1 MLRCELRS
9 LSQVQD
15 RKLLVKLI
23 QKRQFLLD
31 PIQKKYR
38 EMKKLGKLI
47 IQPKLHMGNTGFSL
61 FHFGGLVALSTEC
74 KSNVMPRKE
83 GMIGD
88 FSQEYP
94 TDHVESDH
102 ASNKKEST
110 MEEYK
115 YLFAASNGIKFSF
128 F

>member
-1 MLRCELRS
+1 VRTQISKPGAGQEASSEANTKKAVPAGPHPKEVPRNEEAG
-9 LSQVQD
+9 QVD
-15 RKLLVKLI
+15 NSA
-23 QKRQFLLD
+23 
-31 PIQKKYR
+31 
-38 EMKKLGKLI
+38 
-47 IQPKLHMGNTGFSL
+47 KLHMGNTGFSL
-61 FHFGGLVALSTEC
+61 FHFGGPVALSTEC